1 MAEDEHKPTKRVN
14 LARDILNDDYSHS
27 SVPDERPVIIDEE
40 GIKGKETNDELATKT
55 NQNIFKKKW
64 NLKPFFMMIALSTH
78 AIFEGIALGLTSEW
92 VSACIFGTAIFIHKW
107 AEAVSLG
114 VTF

>member
-1 MAEDEHKPTKRVN
+1 MPEMSKTYYEEWAEDLDDAPLPAILMVIGYMLVLILDWVFFGGHAHHDMAEDEHKPTKRVN

-55 NQNIFKKKW
+55 NQNIF
-64 NLKPFFMMIALSTH
+64 
-78 AIFEGIALGLTSEW
+78 
-92 VSACIFGTAIFIHKW
+92 
-107 AEAVSLG
+107 
-114 VTF
+114 